1 MKASLDPSNTA
12 DWSQI
17 RTLPKAGGD
26 DDHDREPSA
35 RVQPGASLEVF
46 WSSHRG
52 GRWSVW
58 RNLLNR
64 STKVWGTPQELGTAP
79 YSMRAPAAFTNGTDS
94 VLVFRSSEYVP
105 TTNTTGA
112 TETVDD
118 RYSGSTT
125 VDTRHT
131 AKLALRGKFDDFG
144 TYVYDAGRGGVRT
157 NDDWYA
163 RDTIGVYLAAS
174 VGDDDVSR
182 LNQVLTEFMPAT
194 DRAVFVKDS

>member
-1 MKASLDPSNTA
+1 MQA
-12 DWSQI
+12 D
-17 RTLPKAGGD
+17 AN
-26 DDHDREPSA
+26 
-35 RVQPGASLEVF
+35 LEVF

-79 YSMRAPAAFTNGTDS
+79 DSMRAPAAFTHGTGQRARLPLQREPALHEHD
-94 VLVFRSSEYVP
+94 Y
-105 TTNTTGA
+105 GA

-125 VDTRHT
+125 VDTRNT

-163 RDTIGVYLAAS
+163 RDTIGVYVAAS